1 MYKVVL
7 DGISDN
13 MALLVQP
20 GKYVAMNTT
29 CYTIM
34 GYDVIKFVPEAWIL
48 QEYKTYNGKISTAYK
63 LITKANNL
71 SHMK

>member
-1 MYKVVL
+1 MARKIKAFENIYKVVL

-34 GYDVIKFVPEAWIL
+34 GYDVIKFVPEA
-48 QEYKTYNGKISTAYK
+48 
-63 LITKANNL
+63 
-71 SHMK
+71 